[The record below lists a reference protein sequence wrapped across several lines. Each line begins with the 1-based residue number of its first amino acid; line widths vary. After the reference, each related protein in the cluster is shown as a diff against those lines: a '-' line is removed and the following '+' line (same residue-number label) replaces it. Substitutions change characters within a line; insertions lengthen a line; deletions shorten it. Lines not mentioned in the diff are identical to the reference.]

1 MLSTRV
7 IVFMIISALLG
18 LFHFGVSRVSKLK
31 DAKNDRDKLQIM
43 IIRMWGKRGLIF
55 SFIMIPVYFL
65 RDDIFL
71 YVVLIY
77 LGLLGYNSFLLRK
90 GISKLN
96 DIYAASDKPIK

>member
-96 DIYAASDKPIK
+96 DIYTGSDKPIK

>member
-1 MLSTRV
+1 MFSTRV

-18 LFHFGVSRVSKLK
+18 LFHFGVSRIIKLETAKTDK
-31 DAKNDRDKLQIM
+31 DRLQVM

-71 YVVLIY
+71 FVVLIY

-90 GISKLN
+90 GITKLN
-96 DIYAASDKPIK
+96 EVYATKENGSK

>member
-96 DIYAASDKPIK
+96 DIYAGSDKPIK

>member
-18 LFHFGVSRVSKLK
+18 LFHFGVSRVSKIK

>member
-1 MLSTRV
+1 MFSTRV
-7 IVFMIISALLG
+7 IVLMIISALLG
-18 LFHFGVSRVSKLK
+18 LFHFGVSRIIKLETAKTDK
-31 DAKNDRDKLQIM
+31 DRLQVM

-71 YVVLIY
+71 FVVLIY

-90 GISKLN
+90 GITKLN
-96 DIYAASDKPIK
+96 EVYATKENGSK

>member
-1 MLSTRV
+1 MFSTRV

-18 LFHFGVSRVSKLK
+18 LFHFGVSRINNLK

-96 DIYAASDKPIK
+96 DIYSPDTKASK